1 MLPRVDWPSKASA
14 TMTSVVNVR
23 LGVTPVSGQC
33 IRTRVPI
40 SASSSLNDNAD
51 VAKADRDIDAL
62 YQALPSEFTASRN
75 ALAQTLTGEPARVVR
90 GLKKPTVVP
99 WAVNQVYWKARSVY
113 DKLMDRGQALRT
125 AQIAALKGKKSD
137 VRTAMEA
144 HRRAI
149 EAAVH
154 RAQQIAGEAGL
165 SPDAEQLARMLEAVS
180 LAPEPPSEAG
190 RFVDVVGPMGF
201 EALAGVTPVSRPV
214 AVDHAADRRKAE
226 ETRRQQEEA
235 EARLESATRDLER
248 ARERARFARQA
259 LERAEADVAAAERA
273 LDDAQRLAQK
283 SPA

>member
-1 MLPRVDWPSKASA
+1 MPFSFAI
-14 TMTSVVNVR
+14 SV
-23 LGVTPVSGQC
+23 
-33 IRTRVPI
+33 
-40 SASSSLNDNAD
+40 SSSLNDNAD

-62 YQALPSEFTASRN
+62 YQTLPNEFTASRN
-75 ALAQTLTGEPARVVR
+75 ALAKTLTGEPARVVR

-99 WAVNQVYWKARSVY
+99 WAVNQVYWKARPVY

-125 AQIAALKGKKSD
+125 AQIAALEGKKSD

-149 EAAVH
+149 EAAVR

-165 SPDAEQLARMLEAVS
+165 SPDSEQLARMLEAVS

-226 ETRRQQEEA
+226 ETRRQQQEA
-235 EARLESATRDLER
+235 EARVESATRDLER

-259 LERAEADVAAAERA
+259 FERAEADLAAAERA
-273 LDDAQRLAQK
+273 LDDAQRSAQLT
-283 SPA
+283 